1 MRDSRVAGVSMTL
14 ATVIA
19 LVWANIA
26 GDSYRHFWS
35 HVVAVPGLRL
45 SAQEWVNQG
54 LMVAFFV
61 LVGLEIRREIAGG
74 ELRSWRRASAPV
86 AAAIGGMVV
95 PAALYAVVLHGRVG
109 SRGWGIPMAT
119 DVAFALGA
127 LALISRGASVRMRVF
142 LLTLAVADDILSIA
156 VLVCFYTGD
165 VRVWSL
171 LGAIAGLV
179 AMTAVFMSGAR
190 NPVWSIMLA
199 AITWW
204 ALVHAGVEASVVG
217 VAVGLLVV
225 PVADRASER
234 TPSGTIRRSVVGTP
248 SPTVGQRCRPARVR
262 AGQRRRQVRGV
273 EPVLPTGAR
282 RLHRGV
288 DREGAREAV
297 GNRDHGVGDDPR
309 PGAARPHA
317 PERSGTSRRRECR
330 GGGVHGSA
338 AHRPCGAAG
347 RPAGRRRDLRLARGL
362 GARRRRWC
370 RRSAQSA
377 VASGR

>member
-14 ATVIA
+14 ATMIA
-19 LVWANIA
+19 LVWANVA
-26 GDSYRHFWS
+26 GDSYPHFWS
-35 HVVAVPGLRL
+35 HVIAVPGLRL

-86 AAAIGGMVV
+86 VAAIGGMFV
-95 PAALYAVVLHGRVG
+95 PAALYAVVLHGGVG

-119 DVAFALGA
+119 DVAFALSV
-127 LALISRGASVRMRVF
+127 LALVARGASVRMRVF

-225 PVADRASER
+225 PVADRARSER
-234 TPSGTIRRSVVGTP
+234 RAERSAVRSWEHHLQPWVNAAVLPVFALANVGVRFAGSNLFSRPALDVFIAVFIARALGKPLGIAITSWATTRGPMPHDRLHLSAREHVGVGSVAAVGFTVPLLIVHAALPAGPLVAAATCALLAGSVVGAVSGAVVLR
-248 SPTVGQRCRPARVR
+248 SPR
-262 AGQRRRQVRGV
+262 
-273 EPVLPTGAR
+273 
-282 RLHRGV
+282 
-288 DREGAREAV
+288 
-297 GNRDHGVGDDPR
+297 
-309 PGAARPHA
+309 
-317 PERSGTSRRRECR
+317 
-330 GGGVHGSA
+330 
-338 AHRPCGAAG
+338 
-347 RPAGRRRDLRLARGL
+347 
-362 GARRRRWC
+362 
-370 RRSAQSA
+370 
-377 VASGR
+377 